1 MATAQNTFH
10 KDMQSAERPIWLEAL
25 AGLDWVALR
34 ASPVYYGLG
43 APRGDRSAVI
53 VVPGFMG
60 TDHYLMEMYYWLHR
74 IGYSAYNSGIGW
86 NADCLNILV
95 GKLSQT
101 IQKAHKETG
110 RKVHLIGHSLG
121 GVLARSAAERNAEQV
136 ASLIM
141 LGSPFRGVRSHPV
154 VLQTANLV
162 RSKILA
168 QRKSKNAS
176 PEIYPECFTGFCEC
190 NAVTSLQKDFEAV
203 QQTAIYT
210 KSDGIVDWRVCVD
223 EDPAKNFEV
232 KGTHVGLAFNPS
244 VYSLIARRLAGK

>member
-25 AGLDWVALR
+25 VGLDWVALH

-43 APRGDRSAVI
+43 VPRGDRSAVI

-60 TDHYLMEMYYWLHR
+60 TDHYLMEMYYWLRR
-74 IGYSAYNSGIGW
+74 IGYRAYNSGIGW

-110 RKVHLIGHSLG
+110 GKVHLIGHSLG

-141 LGSPFRGVRSHPV
+141 LGSPFRGVRSHPM

-168 QRKSKNAS
+168 QRKSKNGTA
-176 PEIYPECFTGFCEC
+176 EIYPECFTGFCEC
-190 NAVTSLQKDFEAV
+190 TAVASLQKDFAAI

-210 KSDGIVDWRVCVD
+210 KSDGIVDWRVCID
-223 EDPAKNFEV
+223 EDPGKNFEV

-244 VYSLIARRLAGK
+244 AYSLIARRLAGK

>member
-25 AGLDWVALR
+25 AGLDWVALH

-60 TDHYLMEMYYWLHR
+60 TDHYLMEMYYWLRR

-168 QRKSKNAS
+168 QRKGKNANA
-176 PEIYPECFTGFCEC
+176 EIYPECFTGFCEC
-190 NAVTSLQKDFEAV
+190 NAVTSLQKDFGAI

>member
-1 MATAQNTFH
+1 MATVQNTFH

-43 APRGDRSAVI
+43 VPRGDRSAVI

-60 TDHYLMEMYYWLHR
+60 TDHYLMEMYYWLRR
-74 IGYSAYNSGIGW
+74 IGYRAYNSGIGW

-101 IQKAHKETG
+101 IEKAHQETG
-110 RKVHLIGHSLG
+110 EKVHLIGHSLG
-121 GVLARSAAERNAEQV
+121 GVLARSAAERNTEQV

-154 VLQTANLV
+154 VLQTARMV

-168 QRKSKNAS
+168 QRKSKDAGA
-176 PEIYPECFTGFCEC
+176 EIYPECFTGFCEC
-190 NAVTSLQKDFEAV
+190 NAVTSLQKDFAAI

-232 KGTHVGLAFNPS
+232 KGTHVGLAFNS
-244 VYSLIARRLAGK
+244 AAYGLIARRLAGK